1 MMELLMTLLLA
12 HLLAD
17 FPLQS
22 NLIASLKNNS
32 KQVLALHVFVHMLV
46 LWGLL
51 GVKWQALPLVIF
63 VGLAHF
69 LVDWLKPRLLP
80 QNGTKTFILDQ
91 LAHVGCLVLAA
102 VGEIKVNGA
111 SIYPV
116 ISHDILYL
124 ALTVSF
130 CLALM
135 VYYWLWTNTLQDE
148 IVQRHRH
155 LRWSRARLLVLQQ
168 RTGLGL
174 VCLIGLNFFLR
185 H

>member
-1 MMELLMTLLLA
+1 M
-12 HLLAD
+12 
-17 FPLQS
+17 
-22 NLIASLKNNS
+22 
-32 KQVLALHVFVHMLV
+32 FVHAGAV
-46 LWGLL
+46 GL

-80 QNGTKTFILDQ
+80 ENGTKTFVLDQ

-155 LRWSRARLLVLQQ
+155 LRWSRAGFGSSTTNR
-168 RTGLGL
+168 LGL
-174 VCLIGLNFFLR
+174 VCLIGLNFFTALSSTNSHAFILIFR
-185 H
+185 SR

>member
-1 MMELLMTLLLA
+1 MELLMTLLLA

-22 NLIASLKNNS
+22 NLMASLKNNS
-32 KQVLALHVFVHMLV
+32 KQILALHVLVHMLV

-51 GVKWQALPLVIF
+51 GAKWQALPLVIF

-69 LVDWLKPRLLP
+69 LVDWLKPRVLP

-102 VGEIKVNGA
+102 VGEIKVN
-111 SIYPV
+111 SERISPV
-116 ISHDILYL
+116 ISHDILGL
-124 ALTVSF
+124 ALIISL

-135 VYYWLWTNTLQDE
+135 VYYWLWTDTLQDE

-155 LRWSRARLLVLQQ
+155 LRWSRAKLLVLQQ
-168 RTGLGL
+168 RTGFGL
-174 VCLIGLNFFLR
+174 VCLLGLNFFLR